1 MENKKLL
8 LTEDLNITFGGLKA
22 VCDVN
27 FQVGK
32 GEIVGL
38 IGPNGSGKTTFFN
51 LISGIYRA
59 DSGRILFG
67 GEDIVGLKPFQ
78 ISRKGMART
87 FQNNRLFRDLSIMDN
102 ILIGMHQKQRAALF
116 GVIFN
121 YQETKSELSKAA
133 KEAGELLLFFGED
146 LYRDRYKLVSG
157 LPHADRK
164 RVEICRA
171 LASDPKLLLL
181 DEASAGMTPKETE
194 ELMED
199 IRRIRE
205 KKVEISLIVIEHDME
220 VIEKTAD
227 RVVVFNYGWK
237 IAEGPFSEISK
248 NQKVVEAYLGEELED
263 ASS

>member
-1 MENKKLL
+1 MKNNHFLM
-8 LTEDLNITFGGLKA
+8 TEDLSITFGGLKA
-22 VCDVN
+22 VCNVN
-27 FQVGK
+27 FEVGK

-51 LISGIYRA
+51 LLTGIYRP
-59 DSGRILFG
+59 DSGRISFE

-78 ISRKGMART
+78 IARKGMTRT
-87 FQNNRLFRDLSIMDN
+87 FQNNRLFRDLSVLDN
-102 ILIGMHQKQRAALF
+102 ILIGMHQKQEATLF
-116 GVIFN
+116 GVVFK
-121 YQETKSELSKAA
+121 YRETKLELSKAA
-133 KEAGELLLFFGED
+133 KEAGELLLFFSQD
-146 LYRDRYKLVSG
+146 LYQDRYKLVSD

-181 DEASAGMTPKETE
+181 DEASAGMTPQETE

-205 KKVEISLIVIEHDME
+205 KNENISLVVIEHDME

-248 NQKVVEAYLGEELED
+248 DQRVIEAYLGEELED

>member
-1 MENKKLL
+1 MENNNLL
-8 LTEDLNITFGGLKA
+8 ITENLTITFGGLKA

-27 FQVGK
+27 FQMGK

-51 LISGIYRA
+51 LITGIYKPV
-59 DSGRILFG
+59 SGRILFE
-67 GEDIVGLKPFQ
+67 GEEIAGLKPFQ
-78 ISRKGMART
+78 IARKGIART
-87 FQNNRLFRDLSIMDN
+87 FQNNRLFRDLSVLDN
-102 ILIGMHQKQRAALF
+102 IIIGMHKKQEATLF
-116 GVIFN
+116 GVVFN
-121 YQETKSELSKAA
+121 YQKTKSELSRSAE
-133 KEAGELLLFFGED
+133 EAGELLRFFSED
-146 LYRDRYKLVSG
+146 LFQDRYKLVAD

-171 LASDPKLLLL
+171 LASDPRLLLL
-181 DEASAGMTPKETE
+181 DEASAGMIPKETE

-205 KKVEISLIVIEHDME
+205 KKKGISLIVIEHDME

-237 IAEGPFSEISK
+237 IAEGPFSGISK
-248 NQKVVEAYLGEELED
+248 DQKVIEAYLGEELED

>member
-1 MENKKLL
+1 M
-8 LTEDLNITFGGLKA
+8 TQDLSITFGGLKA

-38 IGPNGSGKTTFFN
+38 IGPNGSGKSTFFN
-51 LISGIYRA
+51 LITGIYRP
-59 DSGRILFG
+59 DSGRVLFK
-67 GEDIVGLKPFQ
+67 GEDVVGLKPFQ
-78 ISRKGMART
+78 IARKGIART
-87 FQNNRLFRDLSIMDN
+87 FQNNRLFRDLSVLDN
-102 ILIGMHQKQRAALF
+102 IIIGMHQKQEASLL
-116 GVIFN
+116 GVIFK
-121 YQETKSELSKAA
+121 YRETKLELSKAA
-133 KEAGELLLFFGED
+133 KAAGELLLFFSQD
-146 LYRDRYKLVSG
+146 LYLNRYKLVSN

-181 DEASAGMTPKETE
+181 DEASAGMTPRETE

-199 IRRIRE
+199 IHRIRE
-205 KKVEISLIVIEHDME
+205 KKEGISLIVIEHDME

>member
-1 MENKKLL
+1 MKNNHFLM
-8 LTEDLNITFGGLKA
+8 TEDLSITFGGLKA
-22 VCDVN
+22 VCNVN
-27 FQVGK
+27 FEVGK

-51 LISGIYRA
+51 LLTGIYRP
-59 DSGRILFG
+59 DSGRISFE

-78 ISRKGMART
+78 IARKGMTRT
-87 FQNNRLFRDLSIMDN
+87 FQNNRLFRDLSVLDN
-102 ILIGMHQKQRAALF
+102 ILIGMHQKQEATLF
-116 GVIFN
+116 GVVFK
-121 YQETKSELSKAA
+121 YWETKLELSKAA
-133 KEAGELLLFFGED
+133 KEAGELLLFFSQD
-146 LYRDRYKLVSG
+146 LYQDRYKLVSD

-181 DEASAGMTPKETE
+181 DEASAGMTPQETE

-205 KKVEISLIVIEHDME
+205 KNENISLVVIEHDME

-248 NQKVVEAYLGEELED
+248 DQRVIEAYLGEELED